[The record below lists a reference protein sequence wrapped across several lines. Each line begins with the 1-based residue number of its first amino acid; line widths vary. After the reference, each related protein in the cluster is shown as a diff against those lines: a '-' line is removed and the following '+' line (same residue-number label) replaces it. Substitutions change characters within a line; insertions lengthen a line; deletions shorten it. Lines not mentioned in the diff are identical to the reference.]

1 MDPNYKILHILDLNK
16 IVEEQTD
23 NKSISKDIKEEKKKE
38 E

>member
-23 NKSISKDIKEEKKKE
+23 NKSISKDIKEEEKKE